1 MSQTDNDKAPLFKNW
16 NGWYI
21 LVVLF
26 LVVLIILFSL
36 FTNYFS

>member
-1 MSQTDNDKAPLFKNW
+1 MLQTDNDKAPLFKNW

>member
-1 MSQTDNDKAPLFKNW
+1 MSPTDNDKAPLFSNW
-16 NGWYI
+16 NGWYL